1 MSGSG
6 VDAERRRE
14 RLVKLGSGTA
24 FLAIVAIA
32 VLIVVGQ
39 SGSDGGDAESIAGVA
54 EVRRE
59 LAGIPQ
65 RGMVLGD
72 PGAAVTLVEYGDLQ
86 CPACKGFAEEVL
98 PPVIASKV
106 RGGDARLEFRNFT
119 IIDEQSV
126 DAAAAAV
133 AAGEQGRGWHFVELF
148 YKNQGIEATGYVTDE
163 FLTAVARGAGVPE
176 IGRWNEAR
184 QSARVLERVRA
195 ESAQA
200 EELGLRGTPSFLVE
214 GPSVEGL
221 ESLGTPSGPSALEAA
236 IDRAA

>member
-1 MSGSG
+1 MTGG
-6 VDAERRRE
+6 EADARHRRD

-39 SGSDGGDAESIAGVA
+39 SGGDGGDPESIVSAA
-54 EVRRE
+54 DVRRE
-59 LAGIPQ
+59 LDGIPQ

-72 PGAAVTLVEYGDLQ
+72 PGAAVTLIEYGDLQ

-119 IIDEQSV
+119 IIDEHSV

-163 FLTAVARGAGVPE
+163 FLTAVARGAGVPDV
-176 IGRWNEAR
+176 GRWDEAR
-184 QSARVLERVRA
+184 QSSRVLDRVRA

-200 EELGLRGTPSFLVE
+200 EELGLSGTPSFLIE
-214 GPSVEGL
+214 GPAVEGL
-221 ESLGTPSGPSALEAA
+221 EPLGMPSGSGALESA
-236 IDRAA
+236 IDQAS